1 MENVATASHMPPEK
15 KKIQVPVVVGYGEKQ
30 ELVVNLATVSPPS
43 PPVFRI
49 KDIDKIVEIFDYKVV
64 PIDEKKDGIWK
75 VKVIIDA
82 FIDKNVNYK
91 TITDWDDIAVNGPVF
106 QFTLRVYFNTFI
118 EVCLNEPICE
128 KDNLDVTFLEAFVEG
143 EKDELLSPNPP
154 LVGAPTWAITYN
166 QLLEKMIV
174 KIKLKVTKTEDIH
187 VALDC

>member
-1 MENVATASHMPPEK
+1 MENEKVATHMPPEK

-64 PIDEKKDGIWK
+64 PIEYKKDGAWK
-75 VKVIIDA
+75 AKVIIDG

-91 TITDWDDIAVNGPVF
+91 TITDWDDKAVNGPVF
-106 QFTLRVYFNTFI
+106 QFTFRAYFNTFV
-118 EVCLNEPICE
+118 EVCLTEPICE
-128 KDNLDVTFLEAFVEG
+128 KDNLDVTFLETFVEG
-143 EKDELLSPNPP
+143 EKDELLCPNPP
-154 LVGAPTWAITYN
+154 LEGAPPWAITYN

-174 KIKLKVTKTEDIH
+174 KIKLKVTRTEDFH
-187 VALDC
+187 VAVDC